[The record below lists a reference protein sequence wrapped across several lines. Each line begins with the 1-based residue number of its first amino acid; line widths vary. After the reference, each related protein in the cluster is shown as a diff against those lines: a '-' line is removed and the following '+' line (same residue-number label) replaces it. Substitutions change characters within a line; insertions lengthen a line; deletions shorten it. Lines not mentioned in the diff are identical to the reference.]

1 MVPSNVQLVTPSRLT
16 GHGAALE
23 EVKQPPG
30 FWRRLLQSKLALL
43 AVVILLATVLLAVF
57 APIIAPY
64 DPDAPNFM
72 AIRQSPNQAHWLGT
86 DTVGRDVLSRVIF
99 GSRVS
104 LAVAVVAVSI
114 SLTIGVLLG
123 ATSGFFGG
131 WVDAALQ
138 RVTEVL
144 MAFPALLLIITIATA
159 LGPSLRNSMLIIGLL
174 GWVTVSRL
182 MRAEVLSLK
191 ERDFVLAART
201 VGATNTRLIM
211 RHVLPNATGPLIV
224 NTVFAL
230 RAAILTEA
238 ALSFIGVGVPQPTA
252 SWGNMINLATS
263 ITYLQTM
270 PWAWIPPTIILITVV
285 IAFSFFGDAVART
298 VRR

>member
-1 MVPSNVQLVTPSRLT
+1 M
-16 GHGAALE
+16 LE
-23 EVKQPPG
+23 VARQSAG
-30 FWRRLLQSKLALL
+30 FWRRLFQSKLAMISV
-43 AVVILLATVLLAVF
+43 AILLATVVLAVF
-57 APIIAPY
+57 APIIAPD
-64 DPDAPNFM
+64 DPDAPDFM
-72 AIRQSPNQAHWLGT
+72 AIRQPPSEAHWLGT

-114 SLTIGVLLG
+114 SLTIGVLFG

-201 VGATNTRLIM
+201 LGATNTRIIT

-263 ITYLQTM
+263 ITYLQSM